1 MDILNIY
8 IKKIAVYM
16 IFTLFINMLLPDNSY
31 KRHIYL
37 VLGIIII
44 INMISP
50 IVRISNDL
58 SSYSLDI
65 SKLNTQNQI
74 NYSRYTQQDI
84 ILKEFNREF
93 EKELTDTYS
102 ISEATVTSEI
112 NNNTLYISNIQIKS
126 NEPDIGYTIAQKYN
140 IPIDSIHVTGDD

>member
-74 NYSRYTQQDI
+74 NYSHYTQQDI